1 MIEDVIDVFD
11 DASMS
16 LGWTRHEM
24 YSVLGIPE
32 ETIASWDA
40 GTSSCPEWV
49 ARLVLD
55 KLKSIEASR
64 ASEPINFTKIDKKIK
79 ELCPDAFA
87 AYAVIDT
94 ADEYVLIVPSEEEAV
109 MEARSQWDCLTE
121 SEKKGRTIT
130 AGIVA
135 GYLTEVGAEAYPE
148 LENGDIL
155 RDVYEVLVE
164 FNK

>member
-1 MIEDVIDVFD
+1 MTDYLDIEEAV
-11 DASMS
+11 MR
-16 LGWTRHEM
+16 LGWTEEEM
-24 YSVLGIPE
+24 CGLFGIPE
-32 ETIASWDA
+32 ETVEKWYE
-40 GTSSCPEWV
+40 GTESCPEWI
-49 ARLVLD
+49 ARLLLE
-55 KLKSIEASR
+55 KLERIEASR
-64 ASEPINFTKIDKKIK
+64 ESETANYKEIDKKIK